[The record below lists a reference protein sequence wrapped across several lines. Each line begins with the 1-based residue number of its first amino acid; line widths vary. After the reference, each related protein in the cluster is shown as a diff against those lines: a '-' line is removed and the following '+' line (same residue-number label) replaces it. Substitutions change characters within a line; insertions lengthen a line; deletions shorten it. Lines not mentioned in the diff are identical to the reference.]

1 MSDYD
6 FDGFTVSVTLDED
19 GEWLACLVELPNVS
33 AFAEDPGAAVRELYE
48 AWQGVKES
56 YQKNGEEIPV
66 APTNKNYS
74 GQFNVRIDKR
84 LHRDL
89 AIEAARAGISLN
101 ALVAQKLAL
110 RTNFEGDK
118 VA

>member
-19 GEWLACLVELPNVS
+19 GDWLACLVELPNVS
-33 AFAEDPGAAVRELYE
+33 AFAEDPSVAISELRE
-48 AWQGVKES
+48 AWEGVKES
-56 YQKNGEEIPV
+56 YRKNGEDIPV

-84 LHRDL
+84 LHREL

-101 ALVAQKLAL
+101 ALVAQKLVL
-110 RTNFEGDK
+110 TTKLQGDK